1 MPASPAPS
9 EESKA
14 AADESKAKPDTA
26 ALARSVVDA
35 VKASQSDKP
44 ADKPAADDGKTVL
57 IAEDDP
63 FISRMYQIK
72 LESAGF
78 HVIVKNNG
86 RDAFESIKADHPNL
100 AVLDI
105 NMPELSGLEV
115 LAALQG
121 DGFDF
126 ADMPVIVLTN
136 SIELADRNK
145 ARSFGAEYLVKA
157 ELTPREVL
165 NMISEKLG
173 VTPPPAGDA

>member
-1 MPASPAPS
+1 M
-9 EESKA
+9 
-14 AADESKAKPDTA
+14 PDTNNPKDVPKTD
-26 ALARSVVDA
+26 LD
-35 VKASQSDKP
+35 VK
-44 ADKPAADDGKTVL
+44 TIL

-78 HVIVKNNG
+78 RVVVKNNG
-86 RDAFESIKADHPNL
+86 RDAFEAVKSEHPNL

-126 ADMPVIVLTN
+126 STMPVIVLTN
-136 SIELADRNK
+136 SSELSDRNK
-145 ARSFGAEYLVKA
+145 AHSFGAEYLVKA

-165 NMISEKLG
+165 NMISAKLG
-173 VTPPPAGDA
+173 MDKPAGA

>member
-1 MPASPAPS
+1 MPESQPAS
-9 EESKA
+9 
-14 AADESKAKPDTA
+14 D
-26 ALARSVVDA
+26 
-35 VKASQSDKP
+35 SDQ
-44 ADKPAADDGKTVL
+44 KTIL

-78 HVIVKNNG
+78 RVLVKNNG
-86 RDAFESIKADHPNL
+86 RDAFEAVKTEHPNL

-115 LAALQG
+115 LAALAG

-126 ADMPVIVLTN
+126 STMPVIVLTN
-136 SIELADRNK
+136 SSELSDRNK

-157 ELTPREVL
+157 ELTPRQVL
-165 NMISEKLG
+165 DMIDDKLG
-173 VTPPPAGDA
+173 IKPAKDE

>member
-1 MPASPAPS
+1 MPNSPDKS
-9 EESKA
+9 
-14 AADESKAKPDTA
+14 TA
-26 ALARSVVDA
+26 APKLI
-35 VKASQSDKP
+35 
-44 ADKPAADDGKTVL
+44 L

-78 HVIVKNNG
+78 SVLVKNNG
-86 RDAFESIKADHPNL
+86 RDAFEAIKGEHPDL

-115 LAALQG
+115 LSALQA

-126 ADMPVIVLTN
+126 TTMPVIVLTN
-136 SIELADRNK
+136 SSELSDRNT
-145 ARSFGAEYLVKA
+145 AHSYGAEYLVKA

-173 VTPPPAGDA
+173 LAPQAPEAN

>member
-1 MPASPAPS
+1 MPDTTNPSKAATPAAPESTTPTAPAAAKAVPAPS
-9 EESKA
+9 A
-14 AADESKAKPDTA
+14 AVDSDAKTI
-26 ALARSVVDA
+26 
-35 VKASQSDKP
+35 
-44 ADKPAADDGKTVL
+44 L

-78 HVIVKNNG
+78 RVVVKNNG
-86 RDAFESIKADHPNL
+86 RDAFEAVKTDHPNL

-115 LAALQG
+115 LSALQN

-126 ADMPVIVLTN
+126 AQMPVIVLTN
-136 SIELADRNK
+136 SSELSDRNT
-145 ARSFGAEYLVKA
+145 AHSYGAEYLVKA

-173 VTPPPAGDA
+173 IAVDKSAAG

>member
-1 MPASPAPS
+1 MADPTIPS
-9 EESKA
+9 EPPK
-14 AADESKAKPDTA
+14 DESKSD
-26 ALARSVVDA
+26 ARII
-35 VKASQSDKP
+35 
-44 ADKPAADDGKTVL
+44 L

-72 LESAGF
+72 LEAGGF

-86 RDAFESIKADHPNL
+86 RDAFEAIKSEHPNL
-100 AVLDI
+100 AILDI

-115 LAALQG
+115 LSALQS

-126 ADMPVIVLTN
+126 ASMPVIVLTN
-136 SIELADRNK
+136 SSELSDRNK

-165 NMISEKLG
+165 DMISHKLG
-173 VTPPPAGDA
+173 LEPEAPPVNPDGDKPADEHAAT

>member
-1 MPASPAPS
+1 MPDINEIAKELPS
-9 EESKA
+9 K
-14 AADESKAKPDTA
+14 DES
-26 ALARSVVDA
+26 
-35 VKASQSDKP
+35 
-44 ADKPAADDGKTVL
+44 DGKLIL

-72 LESAGF
+72 LEGAGF
-78 HVIVKNNG
+78 RVILKNNG

-115 LAALQG
+115 LAALQN

-126 ADMPVIVLTN
+126 SSMPVIVLTN
-136 SIELADRNK
+136 SSELSDRNK
-145 ARSFGAEYLVKA
+145 AYSFGAEYLVKA

-165 NMISEKLG
+165 DMISEKLG
-173 VTPPPAGDA
+173 LGHSAESHA

>member
-1 MPASPAPS
+1 MPESETTQTAKTAPAPTPAP
-9 EESKA
+9 A
-14 AADESKAKPDTA
+14 AASQNSDAK
-26 ALARSVVDA
+26 LI
-35 VKASQSDKP
+35 
-44 ADKPAADDGKTVL
+44 L

-78 HVIVKNNG
+78 RVVVKNNG
-86 RDAFESIKADHPNL
+86 RDAFEAIKSEHPNL

-115 LAALQG
+115 LSALQS

-126 ADMPVIVLTN
+126 ATMPVIVLTN
-136 SIELADRNK
+136 SSDLSDRNT
-145 ARSFGAEYLVKA
+145 AHSYGAEYLVKA

-165 NMISEKLG
+165 NMISTKLDIK
-173 VTPPPAGDA
+173 P

>member
-1 MPASPAPS
+1 MPATPAPS
-9 EESKA
+9 EESKPTIKADLVESLKAQVDPEA
-14 AADESKAKPDTA
+14 AQAEA
-26 ALARSVVDA
+26 
-35 VKASQSDKP
+35 
-44 ADKPAADDGKTVL
+44 AADDGHKTVL

-72 LESAGF
+72 LEGAGF
-78 HVIVKNNG
+78 HVLVKNNG
-86 RDAFESIKADHPNL
+86 RDAYEVIKSEHPDL

-115 LAALQG
+115 LGALQG

-136 SIELADRNK
+136 SSELSDRNK
-145 ARSFGAEYLVKA
+145 ARSYGAEYLVKA

-165 NMISEKLG
+165 NMIAEKLG
-173 VTPPPAGDA
+173 VKPPTTKE

>member
-1 MPASPAPS
+1 MPASPTPS
-9 EESKA
+9 EESKTPA
-14 AADESKAKPDTA
+14 KSETAD
-26 ALARSVVDA
+26 LARSVVDA
-35 VKASQSDKP
+35 VKAAEGDKP
-44 ADKPAADDGKTVL
+44 ADKPEADDDGKTVL

-115 LAALQG
+115 LSALQG
-121 DGFDF
+121 DNFDF
-126 ADMPVIVLTN
+126 AEMPVIVLTN
-136 SIELADRNK
+136 SSELADRNK

-157 ELTPREVL
+157 ELTPRQVL

-173 VTPPPAGDA
+173 VTPPPPANA